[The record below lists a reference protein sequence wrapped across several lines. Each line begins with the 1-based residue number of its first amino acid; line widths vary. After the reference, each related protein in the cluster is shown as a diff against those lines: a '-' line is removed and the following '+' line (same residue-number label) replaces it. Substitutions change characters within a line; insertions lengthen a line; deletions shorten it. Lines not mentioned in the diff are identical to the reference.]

1 VERDARE
8 GAVEAAAHQVG
19 VQVEDGEVE
28 DVVED
33 VVQDEVGLDG
43 QHLQQRYIKAVSDR
57 RKTTFIIVT
66 VTDSNISCNI
76 FIFSSKNSNSDYTRT
91 EKTQLLQAIT
101 FIQTYAPENT
111 DSFKFF
117 EYLSFE
123 FELGYFA
130 NLLQISRKI
139 I

>member
-1 VERDARE
+1 MERDARE

-43 QHLQQRYIKAVSDR
+43 QHLQQRDIIAVSNR

-66 VTDSNISCNI
+66 VTNRNISCNI
-76 FIFSSKNSNSDYTRT
+76 FIFSSKNSNSNYNKT

-101 FIQTYAPENT
+101 FIQTYAPKNT

-123 FELGYFA
+123 FEFGYFA

-139 I
+139 M

>member
-1 VERDARE
+1 MERDARE

-43 QHLQQRYIKAVSDR
+43 QHLQQRDIIAVSNR

-66 VTDSNISCNI
+66 VTNRNISCNI
-76 FIFSSKNSNSDYTRT
+76 FIFSSKNSNSNYNKT

-101 FIQTYAPENT
+101 FIQTYAPKNT

-117 EYLSFE
+117 LS
-123 FELGYFA
+123 
-130 NLLQISRKI
+130 I
-139 I
+139 